1 MVGVGAEIFQ
11 VRRTEAAVRW
21 VFHGSLTFCWQLY
34 IVMTDPT
41 ILEDLIWGVF
51 MDPETLQVTALE
63 PTVLQSREQAII
75 VIG

>member
-1 MVGVGAEIFQ
+1 
-11 VRRTEAAVRW
+11 
-21 VFHGSLTFCWQLY
+21 
-34 IVMTDPT
+34 MTDPT